1 MYALDMV
8 IEIEISDLRQN
19 YEKIQSALGLQ
30 TSQLKTEGA
39 NCFIGTTV
47 LESVLRV
54 GCLELSD
61 LPESIKDSELEDTAL
76 RLFKKRNVEIESS
89 SIEDFRRLPSIGP
102 KRVIIKFSKRNE
114 ANSIRRVKQT

>member
-1 MYALDMV
+1 MRKY
-8 IEIEISDLRQN
+8 
-19 YEKIQSALGLQ
+19 
-30 TSQLKTEGA
+30 SQLWASKQVSSKLREQ
-39 NCFIGTTV
+39 IV
-47 LESVLRV
+47 SLERQCWSQYSEWE
-54 GCLELSD
+54 CLELSD

-102 KRVIIKFSKRNE
+102 KRVIKFSKRNE